1 MRKNRKVSKR
11 MSVIAVQ
18 SMHLGAI
25 MFSLFI
31 MVILNLLAASNCN
44 HLMKSIGEKEKALG
58 RLEDARLR
66 EVSRWEEMKTP
77 RRLEAALRDNG
88 MSMHYHKSSQVVRMT
103 SAGEPVPGQMSVAR
117 AAMRS
122 RTGATASVGRTTS
135 GRTTSRR

>member
-1 MRKNRKVSKR
+1 MRKNRKVSKK

-18 SMHLGAI
+18 SMHIGAV

-31 MVILNLLAASNCN
+31 MVILNLLAASNCS
-44 HLMKSIGEKEKALG
+44 HLMKSIGEKEKELNK
-58 RLEDARLR
+58 LEDARLR

-88 MSMHYHKSSQVVRMT
+88 MSMHSHKSSQGVRMT
-103 SAGEPVPGQMSVAR
+103 SAGEPVPGQISVAR

-122 RTGATASVGRTTS
+122 RTGATASVTRNRPRS
-135 GRTTSRR
+135 VR

>member
-18 SMHLGAI
+18 SMHIGAI

-31 MVILNLLAASNCN
+31 MVILNLLAASNCS
-44 HLMKSIGEKEKALG
+44 HLMDSIGKKEKELSK
-58 RLEDARLR
+58 LEDARRR
-66 EVSRWEEMKTP
+66 EESRWEEMKTP

-103 SAGEPVPGQMSVAR
+103 AAGEPVPGQISVAR

-122 RTGATASVGRTTS
+122 RAGATASVGRTTS
-135 GRTTSRR
+135 RR

>member
-1 MRKNRKVSKR
+1 MRKNRKVSKK

-18 SMHLGAI
+18 SMHIGAV

-31 MVILNLLAASNCN
+31 MVILNLLAASNCS
-44 HLMKSIGEKEKALG
+44 HLMKSIGEKEKELNK
-58 RLEDARLR
+58 LEDARLR

-103 SAGEPVPGQMSVAR
+103 AAGEPASGQISVAR

-122 RTGATASVGRTTS
+122 RTGATASVARNRPRS
-135 GRTTSRR
+135 SR